1 MDCYNFSKGSFYFN
15 LFQDFN
21 KFFREMYTSEDSNA
35 LFSQYSEK
43 FIQFYPGDFS
53 FDLLFAL
60 GRVTE
65 QKTWK
70 TISLEQYV
78 DFFKEYYVLFRNM
91 LGRVLTSCQSSESFC
106 KMAYDG
112 LEALWQKYRGTQTE
126 KWQFGVD
133 MLAAATFEFDRA
145 CRRICAQ
152 KIFEEDLPPDGYA
165 GNDVCMEAKR
175 N

>member
-65 QKTWK
+65 QKHGRQLAWNSMLTF
-70 TISLEQYV
+70 L
-78 DFFKEYYVLFRNM
+78 RNIM
-91 LGRVLTSCQSSESFC
+91 FYS
-106 KMAYDG
+106 
-112 LEALWQKYRGTQTE
+112 GTC
-126 KWQFGVD
+126 
-133 MLAAATFEFDRA
+133 L
-145 CRRICAQ
+145 
-152 KIFEEDLPPDGYA
+152 DGYSRA
-165 GNDVCMEAKR
+165 TNPVNRFVRWHMMAWKLCGRSIVESKQKNGNLA
-175 N
+175 

>member
-1 MDCYNFSKGSFYFN
+1 MNDWRNFMDCYNFSKGSFYFN

-35 LFSQYSEK
+35 LFSQYSEE

-91 LGRVLTSCQSSESFC
+91 LGRVLTSYQSSESFC

-112 LEALWQKYRGTQTE
+112 LEALWQKYRGIQTE

-145 CRRICAQ
+145 CRRICA
-152 KIFEEDLPPDGYA
+152 
-165 GNDVCMEAKR
+165 
-175 N
+175 

>member
-78 DFFKEYYVLFRNM
+78 DFFMFY
-91 LGRVLTSCQSSESFC
+91 S
-106 KMAYDG
+106 
-112 LEALWQKYRGTQTE
+112 GTC
-126 KWQFGVD
+126 
-133 MLAAATFEFDRA
+133 L
-145 CRRICAQ
+145 
-152 KIFEEDLPPDGYA
+152 DGYSRA
-165 GNDVCMEAKR
+165 TNPVNRFVRWHMMAWKLCGRSIVESKQKNGNLA
-175 N
+175 

>member
-112 LEALWQKYRGTQTE
+112 LEALWQKYRKRPIRGCIE
-126 KWQFGVD
+126 ISG
-133 MLAAATFEFDRA
+133 
-145 CRRICAQ
+145 C
-152 KIFEEDLPPDGYA
+152 
-165 GNDVCMEAKR
+165 CM
-175 N
+175 

>member
-78 DFFKEYYVLFRNM
+78 DFFKEYYVLFR
-91 LGRVLTSCQSSESFC
+91 
-106 KMAYDG
+106 
-112 LEALWQKYRGTQTE
+112 
-126 KWQFGVD
+126 
-133 MLAAATFEFDRA
+133 
-145 CRRICAQ
+145 
-152 KIFEEDLPPDGYA
+152 DGYSRA
-165 GNDVCMEAKR
+165 TNPVNRFVRWHMMAWKLCGRSIVESKQKNGNLA
-175 N
+175 